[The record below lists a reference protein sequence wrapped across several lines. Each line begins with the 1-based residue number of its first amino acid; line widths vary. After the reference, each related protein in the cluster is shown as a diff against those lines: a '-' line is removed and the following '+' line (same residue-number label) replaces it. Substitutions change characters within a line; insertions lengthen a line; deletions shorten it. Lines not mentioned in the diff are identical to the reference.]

1 MKDSGDLAV
10 IGIPFAAG
18 VAAGAF
24 LFPGPTGISITFP
37 LALSALLALSS
48 ISALF
53 LLDNSSGYLVIR
65 AAFASMFLAAGL
77 FCSLNSVITGGIVIG
92 DGPLTRMALAG
103 GARLK
108 DVIDSIPYPSDV
120 TGPLVKALVTGDRSG
135 LGKDVVDVFRA
146 SGASHILALSGLHLG
161 VLYLLLSKLLVP
173 LGNSPVARMVKY
185 VLTVGL
191 SGLYALATGAS
202 PSIVRAFLFITIG
215 ETAKLTGRKR
225 IPSRIL
231 LAALTIQLAVK
242 PEVITTLGFQL
253 SYLAMTG
260 IVLLY
265 PKLER
270 IYPEGGRIDPM
281 RKIWQAAVLSVS
293 CQVTTAPL
301 VWLRF
306 RTFPGYFLITNLTAL
321 PLTSAVVVLSVTTI
335 ALYPMGICP
344 EILIRLNDLAAELLV
359 SCLQTV
365 SSM

>member
-24 LFPGPTGISITFP
+24 LLPGPTGIPIAFP
-37 LALSALLALSS
+37 LALSAMLALSS
-48 ISALF
+48 ISAFFLF
-53 LLDNSSGYLVIR
+53 DNGSGYLR
-65 AAFASMFLAAGL
+65 TRLAFAAMFLAAGL
-77 FCSLNSVITGGIVIG
+77 LCSVNSLITSGIVLG
-92 DGPLTRMALAG
+92 NGPLTRMAQAG

-108 DVIDSIPYPSDV
+108 EVIDSIPYPSDV

-135 LGKDVVDVFRA
+135 LEKDVVEVFRA
-146 SGASHILALSGLHLG
+146 SGASHFLALSGLHLG
-161 VLYLLLSKLLVP
+161 VLYLLLSRLLVP
-173 LGNSPVARMVKY
+173 LGNSLGARRIKY
-185 VLTVGL
+185 FLTIGF

-202 PSIVRAFLFITIG
+202 PSIVRAFLFIAIG

-225 IPSRIL
+225 VPSRIL

-242 PEVITTLGFQL
+242 PEVVSTLGFQL

-281 RKIWQAAVLSVS
+281 RKIWQAAVLTVS

-301 VWLRF
+301 VWFRF
-306 RTFPGYFLITNLTAL
+306 RTFPRYFLITNLTAL

-335 ALYPMGICP
+335 ALYPIGICP
-344 EILIRLNDLAAELLV
+344 EILIRLNDLAAGLLV
-359 SCLQTV
+359 RCLQTI